1 MKHSPARRI
10 VRFFPALLAVGLLT
24 AATPTF
30 AQPGNGGNRGGNNRG
45 GNRPDRAAMQAQM
58 LQRQLERA
66 GYTDPAIVEA
76 VTTYM
81 TDREAE
87 RQSLRSAANALSEA
101 LADENSTDAEIT
113 QLTDAFD
120 AALATEKT
128 RTLSAEAALDKQI
141 NFSKEPK
148 LKAVLM
154 LSGVI
159 GEGAAYLGPQGG
171 GRGGRGGMGGPGGGG
186 PDGMG
191 GGPGGPDGMGGPG
204 GGG

>member
-1 MKHSPARRI
+1 MKHSPARRTL
-10 VRFFPALLAVGLLT
+10 RLFPALLAVGLLT

-30 AQPGNGGNRGGNNRG
+30 AQPGNGGNGGNNRG
-45 GNRPDRAAMQAQM
+45 GNNRPDRAAMQAQM

-66 GYTDPAIVEA
+66 GYTDATIVEA
-76 VTTYM
+76 VKTYM
-81 TDREAE
+81 TDREAA
-87 RQSLRSAANALSEA
+87 RQLLRSAANALSDA

-113 QLTDAFD
+113 RLTDDLD

-128 RTLSAEAALDKQI
+128 RTLGAEADLDKQI
-141 NFSKEPK
+141 NFSKVPK

-171 GRGGRGGMGGPGGGG
+171 GRGGRGGGPRG
-186 PDGMG
+186 
-191 GGPGGPDGMGGPG
+191 GGPDGMGGPG
-204 GGG
+204 GRG

>member
-1 MKHSPARRI
+1 MKHSSARRP
-10 VRFFPALLAVGLLT
+10 RRLLPALLAVGLLT

-30 AQPGNGGNRGGNNRG
+30 AQPGNGGNGGNNRG

-66 GYTDPAIVEA
+66 GYTDATIVEA

-81 TDREAE
+81 TNREAA

-113 QLTDAFD
+113 QLTDD
-120 AALATEKT
+120 LDVALATEKA
-128 RTLSAEAALDKQI
+128 RTLSAEADLDKQI

-159 GEGAAYLGPQGG
+159 GEGPAYLGPQGG
-171 GRGGRGGMGGPGGGG
+171 GRGGRGGGPRGGGPNGMDGGPRGGG

-191 GGPGGPDGMGGPG
+191 GPDGRG
-204 GGG
+204 